1 MFKLVSWD
9 SEYWKKTELTRIP
22 TNLKESLTHTQN
34 HKNHGIPCRW
44 ICYDHGFRI
53 QNTSFP
59 SFSIFSQLL
68 GAYFFQDQMAVFQ
81 TPAEDVCHFVLASN
95 VAESSLTLPNVSAVV
110 DLGMNKQ
117 QVTLV
122 DLFFCWLWPF
132 FAGRNREEID
142 FGFGWV
148 VVFCRLLCRFLEGP
162 NMEPLFWDKDR
173 NVIVTKGIGPCT
185 PRRKNPQPLSKKKNN
200 SPSHDQKDPEVIAI
214 RWWSDHQVVSGK
226 N

>member
-1 MFKLVSWD
+1 MEFHVGK
-9 SEYWKKTELTRIP
+9 YA
-22 TNLKESLTHTQN
+22 N
-34 HKNHGIPCRW
+34 NHGMVSRMQVSHLSVFFSALW
-44 ICYDHGFRI
+44 SL
-53 QNTSFP
+53 SF
-59 SFSIFSQLL
+59 L
-68 GAYFFQDQMAVFQ
+68 QDQMAVFQ

-132 FAGRNREEID
+132 FAGRNRGEID

-148 VVFCRLLCRFLEGP
+148 VVFCWFLCRFLEGP

-185 PRRKNPQPLSKKKNN
+185 PRRKTPQPLSKKKQPFTRSERCWGDRDPVVIG
-200 SPSHDQKDPEVIAI
+200 SPGGFRQKLKHVIYKSP
-214 RWWSDHQVVSGK
+214 RD
-226 N
+226 